1 MRFSLHVPLYQRF
14 LILPFFTVDF
24 AQEIFG
30 SLSYFCHRSRGKN
43 VDTVTDGFGHTH
55 RKMNYEEAF
64 GFGGETKYDAGDP
77 ESGMRLRTTYS
88 EENIHLGPYSSSY
101 APGDKNAVQ
110 VGGGKQGS
118 NPSSSSVS
126 LNVPVVHGKDRT
138 SGSGSVG
145 MAF

>member
-1 MRFSLHVPLYQRF
+1 
-14 LILPFFTVDF
+14 
-24 AQEIFG
+24 
-30 SLSYFCHRSRGKN
+30 
-43 VDTVTDGFGHTH
+43 
-55 RKMNYEEAF
+55 MNYEEAF